1 MTGFESFDDFLAVPR
16 VTDLALSID
25 GTRLVAT
32 VATLN
37 SDGNK
42 LINALWELDP
52 AGGADAKRL
61 TRSDKGESGPRFR
74 PDGSLLFVS
83 GRDAEDDDPPALWQ
97 LPLIGEAKRVL
108 ARPGGV
114 GSLAVARDSGTVV
127 LASNALPGSVDTE
140 ADEKRRKA
148 RKDAKVTAVLHTETP
163 VRYWDHDLGPDEVRL
178 YAAATLGDESEP
190 TDLTDLTP
198 TPQRA
203 LDEAGFA
210 VTPDGSTVVT
220 SWFVLREPGLPIAQL
235 VAIDTKT
242 GDQRVL
248 ADDPAASFG
257 EPAVSPDGRWAV
269 CVREQNTTYEDP
281 PLVSLW
287 LVDVQSGDGRE
298 LVSDPDVWPGAPAFS
313 ADGSAVYFLADE
325 LGHRPVFRL
334 DIASGKVTRVTASG
348 HYANLQVA
356 PDGTTLY
363 ALRDAVDAPPRPV
376 RLNAAATDGEPAE
389 LPAPGATD
397 APGAVERVE
406 IDAADGTTV
415 QGWLALPDGASP
427 DSPAPLLL
435 WIHGGPLG
443 SWNGWSW
450 RWNPWLLVAK
460 GYAVLLPDPALST
473 GYGAAMIQ
481 RGWGQWGGAPYT
493 DLMAITDAV
502 VARPDID
509 ETKTAAMGGSY
520 GGYMA
525 NWVAGHTDRFR
536 CIVTHASIWAVDQ
549 FQGTTDGPG
558 YWVKEWGLLA
568 DHPERYAQWSPH
580 HFLSEIK
587 TPMLVVHGD
596 KDYRVPVSEALRLW
610 WDLQRE
616 GVESSYLYF
625 PDEGHWILK
634 PGNARTWYETVWS
647 WLDQHLHGAAWVQ
660 PELL

>member
-1 MTGFESFDDFLAVPR
+1 MTGFESFDDYLALAR
-16 VTDLALSID
+16 VTGLTLSPD

-32 VATLN
+32 VASLN
-37 SDGNK
+37 DDGNK
-42 LINALWELDP
+42 LVSALWEIDP
-52 AGGADAKRL
+52 SGAADARRL
-61 TRSDKGESGPRFR
+61 TRSDKGESGPAFH

-83 GRDAEDDDPPALWQ
+83 GRDADDDDPPALWQ
-97 LPLIGEAKRVL
+97 LPTVGEAERVL
-108 ARPGGV
+108 TRPGGV
-114 GSLAVARDSGTVV
+114 SSVVVARDAGTVA
-127 LASNALPGSVDTE
+127 LSSTALPGSADTE
-140 ADEKRRKA
+140 SDGKRRTA
-148 RKDAKVTAVLHTETP
+148 RKDAKVSAVLHTSTP

-178 YAAATLGDESEP
+178 HVATTLGEDSEP
-190 TDLTDLTP
+190 TELTP
-198 TPQRA
+198 TPARA
-203 LDEAGFA
+203 LDEASFTI
-210 VTPDGSTVVT
+210 TPDGSTVLT
-220 SWFVLREPGLPIAQL
+220 SWARLDEPGVPRTQL
-235 VAIDTKT
+235 VAIDSAT
-242 GDQRVL
+242 GQQRLL
-248 ADDPAASFG
+248 ADDANASFG

-287 LVDVQSGDGRE
+287 LIDLESGDGRE
-298 LVSDPDVWPGAPAFS
+298 LVTDPDTWPGSPAFS
-313 ADGSAVYFLADE
+313 ADGSSVYYLADE

-334 DIASGKVTRVTASG
+334 DLASDDVTRVTASG

-363 ALRDAVDAPPRPV
+363 ALRDAVNTPPRPV
-376 RLNAAATDGEPAE
+376 RLDAAATDGEPTE

-397 APGAVERVE
+397 ATGPVEAVTV
-406 IDAADGTTV
+406 DAADGTTV
-415 QGWLALPDGASP
+415 HAWLALPEGASAE
-427 DSPAPLLL
+427 SPAPLVL

-473 GYGAAMIQ
+473 GYGATMIA
-481 RGWGQWGGAPYT
+481 RGWGQWGGAPFT

-502 VARPDID
+502 ADRPDID

-536 CIVTHASIWAVDQ
+536 CIVTHASLWALDQ
-549 FQGTTDGPG
+549 FQGTTDVPG

-568 DHPERYAQWSPH
+568 EQPERYAEWSPH
-580 HFLSEIK
+580 HFLKAIT
-587 TPMLVVHGD
+587 TPMLVIHGD

-616 GVESSYLYF
+616 GVESSYLYY

-634 PGNARTWYETVWS
+634 PGNARVWYATVWS
-647 WLDQHLHGAAWVQ
+647 WLAQHVRGDDWVQ